1 SPYEELPQHITIDL
15 GDTYEV
21 DTLKYVPR
29 KDGEQNGTITSYH
42 IYVSDD
48 GEHFDK
54 VASGEWEVN
63 NQMKITSFDPV
74 EASYIRLEAVKG
86 HEGFASAS
94 EILLEEHAVIEAG
107 DQIPLDLQVKKQNGQ
122 LENIDNVDVIYSS

>member
-1 SPYEELPQHITIDL
+1 
-15 GDTYEV
+15 
-21 DTLKYVPR
+21 
-29 KDGEQNGTITSYH
+29 
-42 IYVSDD
+42 VSDD

-54 VASGEWEVN
+54 VASGDWELN
-63 NQMKITSFDPV
+63 NQMKIASFDPV

-122 LENIDNVDVIYSS
+122 LENIDNVDVIYSSDNTDVVEVDENGLMTAKKAGQAT

>member
-1 SPYEELPQHITIDL
+1 NRQVTLTNSNNYHIHEDQLFTINDLDSLASVRLTTSQFEIDQTNMSATASSYQAEPKGNAPESIFDGDDRTIWHSQWSPYEELPQHITIDL

-48 GEHFDK
+48 G
-54 VASGEWEVN
+54 
-63 NQMKITSFDPV
+63 
-74 EASYIRLEAVKG
+74 
-86 HEGFASAS
+86 
-94 EILLEEHAVIEAG
+94 
-107 DQIPLDLQVKKQNGQ
+107 
-122 LENIDNVDVIYSS
+122 